1 MLRFTSHSGE
11 LLIASDLIN
20 KRLCF
25 GLGVDVGAEFDQT
38 LGHGGVLVL
47 AGFFQHAVVQLRVTP
62 HLVQR
67 QAHRLAELTADRRE
81 ERVQRCL
88 TALE

>member
-1 MLRFTSHSGE
+1 MLRFTLDSGG

-47 AGFFQHAVVQLRVTP
+47 AGFFQHAVVQLRVAP

-67 QAHRLAELTADRRE
+67 
-81 ERVQRCL
+81 
-88 TALE
+88 